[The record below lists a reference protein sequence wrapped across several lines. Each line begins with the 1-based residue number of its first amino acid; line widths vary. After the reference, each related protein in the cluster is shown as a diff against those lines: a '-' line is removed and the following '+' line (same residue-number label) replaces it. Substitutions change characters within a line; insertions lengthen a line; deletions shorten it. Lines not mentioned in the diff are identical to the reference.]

1 MTVKKSKLKQKI
13 KEKKMSLFD
22 HVNMIK
28 EKTDINYFDKLSE
41 EDRKTFNRYMILRV
55 LSMNKK
61 IIDIV
66 SDISRYFDKIQ
77 DDRIFCKLLM
87 SKIPKDFYFHKY
99 IKSSVANVN
108 SDLINVI
115 QGYYNISYND
125 AVEYYKLFII
135 NDNNLN
141 ELIMLLEECGKS
153 DKEIDKLFK
162 NKIY

>member
-1 MTVKKSKLKQKI
+1 MAVKKSKLKEKI

-28 EKTDINYFDKLSE
+28 EKKNINYFDSLNE

-55 LSMNKK
+55 LSMNHR
-61 IIDIV
+61 IINLV
-66 SDISRYFDKIQ
+66 SELSQYFDKIQ

-99 IKSSVANVN
+99 IKSTIANVN
-108 SDLINVI
+108 SDLINI
-115 QGYYNISYND
+115 IKNYYNVSYND
-125 AVEYYKLFII
+125 ACEYYKLFVI

-141 ELIMLLEECGKS
+141 ELIMLLEESGQSEK
-153 DKEIDKLFK
+153 DINKLFK
-162 NKIY
+162 AKSY